1 MAKGNRFLKNYKLY
15 SNYFAKSIGLIDM
28 QSSVCCQCLLGT
40 SAEAWCLHALDV
52 YRHWSRMAQWG
63 SWLSQA
69 RCGGMC
75 QAPMFLTQLWGV
87 HGNMQFR
94 RSSYSQ
100 LTTCEHYLWSGS
112 ENGTLFDERNLWI
125 NRPRNSQLCSPAH
138 FSPSPT
144 HEGKCEGTLC
154 TSHVGYRVLN
164 PQRRSELSS
173 VNLAMFPCW
182 HGAAFPYFCCCHC
195 LNKTR
200 PIVYLVLQ
208 AGCGNVVTV
217 ALP

>member
-1 MAKGNRFLKNYKLY
+1 MNYILITLL
-15 SNYFAKSIGLIDM
+15 SPLGLSIPRVVFVVGA
-28 QSSVCCQCLLGT
+28 SRACLQRRGACPPST
-40 SAEAWCLHALDV
+40 TCTDAGVGWPSEEV
-52 YRHWSRMAQWG
+52 G
-63 SWLSQA
+63 LSQT

-75 QAPMFLTQLWGV
+75 QAHMFLTQLWGV

-100 LTTCEHYLWSGS
+100 LTTCEHYRWSGS

-125 NRPRNSQLCSPAH
+125 NKLRNSQLCSPAH

-182 HGAAFPYFCCCHC
+182 HGTAFPYFCCCQ
-195 LNKTR
+195 L
-200 PIVYLVLQ
+200 LE
-208 AGCGNVVTV
+208 
-217 ALP
+217 